1 MFYNMD
7 FTDNN
12 LKFLFVETNRVL
24 KNKRILSFSVRN
36 NKDIMY
42 RKCTKITENIYNIN
56 GFQIRFFTKIWNF
69 LMKDIFEIKRI
80 I

>member
-1 MFYNMD
+1 MD

-56 GFQIRFFTKIWNF
+56 GFRIRFFTKIWEF
-69 LMKDIFEIKRI
+69 FKDIFEIKRI